1 MTVATKRNSL
11 SRCGAVRHRW
21 WLSALRTRTQRV
33 PKSNIITRGIQKEG
47 SNVGNAGVS
56 SGGAPIVL
64 PYRFRDLYALPLVT
78 RLFSDVDDS
87 LLLTFA

>member
-1 MTVATKRNSL
+1 MGYTEGR
-11 SRCGAVRHRW
+11 
-21 WLSALRTRTQRV
+21 
-33 PKSNIITRGIQKEG
+33 KEG
-47 SNVGNAGVS
+47 NNVDDGVS
-56 SGGAPIVL
+56 SGGAPIAL